1 MKLGILTG
9 GSDCQGLN
17 SAIRAVVRSALAR
30 KDVEIIGFLQG
41 WKGLVEN
48 LFIPLSMKDVSGILP
63 LGGTILGTSRTNPRR
78 LEDGFQKIEA
88 NLKQN
93 EIDTLIVLGGYD
105 TQGVALELHR
115 RSFPIVGIPATMD
128 NDVGCTDYSI
138 GFLSAVNV
146 VADAVD
152 RLHTTASSHHRVM
165 ILEVMGRYSG
175 WVALYGGI
183 AGGADWIIIPEV
195 QTYLKDIISH
205 LKNRRKLGKYFS
217 IIVVAEGST
226 MHEIPVADVT
236 EKDEFGH
243 IRLDRRNIGARI
255 GSQIEEKT
263 GFETRVTVLGH
274 LQRGGSPAMFDRILA
289 ARLGYK
295 AVDMVAKREFGK
307 MATFT
312 RNRVESENLL
322 RVVKESPKNVSID
335 LYDIARIFY

>member
-17 SAIRAVVRSALAR
+17 AAIRSVVRSTL
-30 KDVEIIGFLQG
+30 VEKNTEVIGFLQG

-48 LFIPLSMKDVSGILP
+48 LFIPLTIKDVSGILP
-63 LGGTILGTSRTNPRR
+63 VGGTILGTSHANPRR
-78 LEDGFQKIEA
+78 LEDGFSRIEA
-88 NLKQN
+88 NLKQDN
-93 EIDTLIVLGGYD
+93 VDALIVIGGYD
-105 TQGVALELHR
+105 TLGIALDLHR
-115 RSFPIVGIPATMD
+115 RGFPVVGIPATMD
-128 NDVGCTDYSI
+128 NNVGCTDYSI
-138 GFLSAVNV
+138 GFYSAVNI

-152 RLHTTASSHHRVM
+152 KLHTTASSQHRVM

-195 QTYLKDIISH
+195 QTNFRDIINH

-217 IIVVAEGST
+217 IIVVAEGAT

-236 EKDEFGH
+236 GKDKFGH

-255 GSQIEEKT
+255 GAQVEEMT

-289 ARLGYK
+289 SRLGYK
-295 AVDMVAKREFGK
+295 AVEMVANKEFGK
-307 MATFT
+307 IATFT
-312 RNRVESENLL
+312 GNHVESANLL
-322 RVVKESPKNVSID
+322 RVVKGSPKNVSID
-335 LYDIARIFY
+335 LYDIARVFY

>member
-17 SAIRAVVRSALAR
+17 AAIRSVVRSTLVE
-30 KDVEIIGFLQG
+30 KDAEIVGFLQG

-48 LFIPLSMKDVSGILP
+48 LFIPLTMKDVSGILP
-63 LGGTILGTSRTNPRR
+63 IGGTILGTSRANPRK
-78 LEDGFQKIEA
+78 LQDGFSRIEA

-93 EIDTLIVLGGYD
+93 NVDALIVLGGYD
-105 TQGVALELHR
+105 TQGVALELHKR
-115 RSFPIVGIPATMD
+115 GFPVVGIPATMD

-138 GFLSAVNV
+138 GFFSAVNV

-152 RLHTTASSHHRVM
+152 KLHSTASSHHRVM

-183 AGGADWIIIPEV
+183 AGGADWIVIPEV
-195 QTYLKDIISH
+195 QTNLSDIINH

-217 IIVVAEGST
+217 IIVVAEGAT

-243 IRLDRRNIGARI
+243 IRLDRRSVGAKV
-255 GSQIEEKT
+255 GAQVEKMT

-274 LQRGGSPAMFDRILA
+274 LQRGGSPAMFDRVLA

-295 AVDMVAKREFGK
+295 AVEMVANREFGK
-307 MATFT
+307 MATFAG
-312 RNRVESENLL
+312 NRVESESIL